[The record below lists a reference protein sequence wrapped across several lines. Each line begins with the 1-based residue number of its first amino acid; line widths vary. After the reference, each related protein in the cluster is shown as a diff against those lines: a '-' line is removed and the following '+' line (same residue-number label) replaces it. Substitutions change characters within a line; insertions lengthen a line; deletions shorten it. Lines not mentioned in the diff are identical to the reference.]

1 MGCSSSTV
9 ARGGVDM
16 SALPAPARPER
27 RHSLPSR
34 AASAMGSLGLC
45 RGRHDG
51 LHPYTTLP
59 LEETVRGEAQYGA
72 PSAEAKAASFS
83 GDAAAW
89 PAEGRAPMKLSPA
102 GILEGAA
109 SSTSSTAH
117 WTASATSSTPQFSAS
132 PSWFRGESSSSLPPP
147 VQFVAPDFDP
157 AILSLFREALV
168 GQSPSHPAVLFP
180 ENEATTPRETAALD
194 EVVPPATRDMPE
206 VTGLVRA
213 RVDEFHRK
221 LEEKKEMK
229 EAEAQS
235 ATHDAADEVA
245 VPPPRKAVVVYFT
258 SIRGVRK
265 TFADGAAVRAILFSY
280 RVRVDER
287 DVSMH
292 AAFKD
297 ELRNLVG
304 LAAGA
309 GHVLPR
315 VFVLGDGEQQ
325 LDLGGADEVSEL
337 HESGE
342 LAHALAGCETVAAHL
357 PPCVGCGDLRFLP
370 CGTCSGSCKLFA
382 GDEGGCVADMFEE
395 CTECNENG
403 LIRCPVCCL

>member
-1 MGCSSSTV
+1 M
-9 ARGGVDM
+9 
-16 SALPAPARPER
+16 
-27 RHSLPSR
+27 
-34 AASAMGSLGLC
+34 
-45 RGRHDG
+45 
-51 LHPYTTLP
+51 
-59 LEETVRGEAQYGA
+59 
-72 PSAEAKAASFS
+72 
-83 GDAAAW
+83 
-89 PAEGRAPMKLSPA
+89 
-102 GILEGAA
+102 
-109 SSTSSTAH
+109 
-117 WTASATSSTPQFSAS
+117 
-132 PSWFRGESSSSLPPP
+132 
-147 VQFVAPDFDP
+147 APDFDP
-157 AILSLFREALV
+157 AILSVFREALV
-168 GQSPSHPAVLFP
+168 GQSPSHPAVLFA
-180 ENEATTPRETAALD
+180 EKEATTPRETTALD
-194 EVVPPATRDMPE
+194 EVVTPAARDIPE
-206 VTGLVRA
+206 LTGLVRA
-213 RVDEFHRK
+213 RVDEFHKK

-235 ATHDAADEVA
+235 ATRDATDEVA
-245 VPPPRKAVVVYFT
+245 APPPRKAVVVYFT

-265 TFADGAAVRAILFSY
+265 TFADGAAVRAILCSY
-280 RVRVDER
+280 PVRVDER

-304 LAAGA
+304 LAAGG

-325 LDLGGADEVSEL
+325 LDLGGADEVSAL